1 LGISVRR
8 QKVLPEGTPIDAL
21 IKDAEQVMGQFS
33 PQIRIDLKVING
45 PHAGYE
51 FSDYLKLHVDEET
64 GEVFVKEG
72 GKCWETIVAS
82 LGEAGADEFEEAS
95 ELKGAEITAR
105 ASLRGKARKYNG
117 LEFGS
122 IGPYIPP
129 KKRKK
134 AQKDLEEQNAR
145 DLEEAEISDE
155 EIDSIADNA
164 WVKKEESAQA

>member
-1 LGISVRR
+1 
-8 QKVLPEGTPIDAL
+8 VLLNL
-21 IKDAEQVMGQFS
+21 IQS
-33 PQIRIDLKVING
+33 G
-45 PHAGYE
+45 PHPHCRQLLWL
-51 FSDYLKLHVDEET
+51 YLKLHVDEET

-122 IGPYIPP
+122 IGPYIAP

-134 AQKDLEEQNAR
+134 NQEKIEQEVADDLPELSDKDEKAM
-145 DLEEAEISDE
+145 EEALG
-155 EIDSIADNA
+155 
-164 WVKKEESAQA
+164 